1 MGVGHS
7 PTHLFADLDV
17 EVHPDHP
24 LGKDTWFGVGGH
36 ADMLVRPR
44 EEAALTEL
52 IRRCHEHEIRLR
64 VFGNGANLLIADEG
78 VDGIV
83 LRLDHPSFKEVR
95 YNRDGGVEAMKAMA
109 GADMA
114 RTLNESV
121 RRGLSGLLQMAGI
134 PASIGGA
141 IRMNAGGAF
150 GSIGDSVHS
159 VGCVD
164 PRGTLVVYPASQLEM
179 GYRETN
185 IPEGVVLWAAFNL
198 EPDDPRMLRERLLE
212 IFQYKKT
219 TQPMADSS
227 AGCAF
232 KNPVDPASAE
242 RVSAGAL
249 IDQAG
254 LKEHRI
260 GSASVS
266 RVHGNFLVV
275 DTGGAAGDV
284 IRLMEAVRAGV
295 LDFHGIHLQ
304 NEVVVWSR
312 S

>member
-1 MGVGHS
+1 
-7 PTHLFADLDV
+7 
-17 EVHPDHP
+17 
-24 LGKDTWFGVGGH
+24 
-36 ADMLVRPR
+36 
-44 EEAALTEL
+44 
-52 IRRCHEHEIRLR
+52 
-64 VFGNGANLLIADEG
+64 
-78 VDGIV
+78 
-83 LRLDHPSFKEVR
+83 
-95 YNRDGGVEAMKAMA
+95 MKAMA

-159 VGCVD
+159 VGCID
-164 PRGTLVVYPASQLEM
+164 PRGALVVYPADELKM

-198 EPDDPRMLRERLLE
+198 EPDDPKLLRERLLE

-232 KNPVDPASAE
+232 KNPVDPATGD

-249 IDQAG
+249 IDRAG

-275 DTGGAAGDV
+275 DTGGSAGDV
-284 IRLMEAVRAGV
+284 IRLMEEVRASV
-295 LDFHGIHLQ
+295 QEAHGIRLH